1 MKTKITLMLFM
12 AVSIVG
18 LSSCS
23 EETIDNI
30 SRDTALNIITAG
42 VWQKATK
49 TVSGNSDNTLN
60 VTTELLAENQTLNFD
75 KDGKAWIKTE
85 GSDVQTSK
93 SYNLSSPK
101 KMTFD
106 GLDYDIKENIVQSIA
121 TLTLVNITGPV
132 RTEIVFKRRR

>member
-1 MKTKITLMLFM
+1 MKTRITLILFM
-12 AVSIVG
+12 AVSIIG

-23 EETIDNI
+23 KETIDSI
-30 SRDTALNIITAG
+30 TRDTALNIITAG

-49 TVSGNSDNTLN
+49 TISGNSDNTLN
-60 VTTELLAENQTLNFD
+60 ITTELLAEDQTLNFD

-93 SYNLSSPK
+93 NYNLSSPK

-106 GLDYDIKENIVQSIA
+106 GMDYDIKENIVQSIA
-121 TLTLVNITGPV
+121 TLTLINITASV
-132 RTEIVFKRRR
+132 RTEIVFKRKR